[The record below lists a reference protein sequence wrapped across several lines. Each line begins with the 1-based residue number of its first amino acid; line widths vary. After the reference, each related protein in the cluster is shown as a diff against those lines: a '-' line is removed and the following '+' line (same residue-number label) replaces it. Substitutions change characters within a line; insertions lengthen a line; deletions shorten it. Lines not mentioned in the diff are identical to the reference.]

1 MGEKVWKGTILS
13 EGIAIGKVFFLVQEA
28 GLKTDFL
35 VSDVDVEQEIFR
47 YREALAKSRQDVKR
61 LQKQLESEAVV
72 DAVLILEAELEM
84 LRDPLMTIEM
94 EERIRQSR
102 KNAAVVFGEALLGL
116 KQKFKRIREPFF
128 TERFQEFQDLGKRI
142 LSYLQTQ
149 ENTQFLNLHAESIV
163 CAHQLSAMDAAS
175 VKNAFVGA
183 FVTEVGGAASHAAIV
198 ARARNIPFVAGIDL
212 FSLRMHPDTLW
223 IVDGLHGKVIQD
235 PSEKTLLKYQQLQA
249 EWMGVVKQREKMGA
263 LPAETLDGC
272 SIHLLANLNGVED
285 AEKVRERGGHG
296 IGLLRS
302 EYLFLPDGREPSEQ
316 VQFLAYQSVL
326 QALNGEPVVIRTFD
340 LRGDKLALLC
350 SWKEEKTPNGWLKRQ
365 LRAIARASSF
375 GNLRVLFPMI
385 ANVRQ
390 FVENKQLLEET
401 CKELCITKKIPVG
414 CMIEVPSAAL
424 LADHLAEEA
433 DFFSIGT
440 NDLVHYALAVDRGD
454 TSPIP
459 IPQLDP
465 SLVRM
470 LSMIVREAK
479 KAQIPVC
486 LCGEIAG
493 EPRLIPLLLGLGI
506 EEFSV
511 SLPRL
516 SAVKE
521 AIRSIRRE
529 EGMDLARQALY
540 LKSEEEIL
548 KLLDAYTHKAFG
560 AVTCNTI

>member
-1 MGEKVWKGTILS
+1 MGEKIWKGSILS

-35 VSDVDVEQEIFR
+35 VSDVDVEQEILC

-61 LQKQLESEAVV
+61 LQKQLESESVV

-94 EERIRQSR
+94 EERIRASR
-102 KNAAVVFGEALLGL
+102 KNAAVVFGQALLGL
-116 KQKFKRIREPFF
+116 KQKFKKIREPFF
-128 TERFQEFQDLGKRI
+128 TERFHEFQDLGKRI
-142 LSYLQTQ
+142 LSYLQTE
-149 ENTQFLNLHAESIV
+149 ENTQFLHLNAESIV
-163 CAHQLSAMDAAS
+163 CAYQLSAMDAAS

-212 FSLRMHPDTLW
+212 FSLRVYPDALL

-249 EWMGVVKQREKMGA
+249 EWMGVVKQREKVEV

-272 SIHLLANLNGVED
+272 SVHLLANLNGVED
-285 AEKVRERGGHG
+285 AEKVKERGGQG

-316 VQFLAYQSVL
+316 AQFLAYQSVL

-390 FVENKQLLEET
+390 FIENKRLLEET
-401 CKELCITKKIPVG
+401 CHELRITQKIPVG

-440 NDLVHYALAVDRGD
+440 NDLVHYTLAADRGEA
-454 TSPIP
+454 SPIQ

-470 LSMIVREAK
+470 LAMIVREAK

-516 SAVKE
+516 SAVKQ

-529 EGMDLARQALY
+529 EGVDLAHQALY

-548 KLLDAYTHKAFG
+548 KLLDTYTHKAFG
-560 AVTCNTI
+560 VVTCNTI